1 MLPSAAGGRDRRDGA
16 TIDPMNVMWDAI
28 CSLPRNVL
36 RKARAVPTRALLA
49 CGVAA
54 GPIYLTVTSAQAL
67 TRDGFDPSR
76 HTWNVLT
83 AGDLGWIQRSN
94 LMVMGV
100 LTVLFAVGL
109 RRVLGEGWGGRWG
122 SRLLVLYGV
131 GQHITGAVFKADP
144 QPGFPPGTTPE
155 TTWHGTVHYV
165 ARSGGYAILLAA
177 TLVIAGW
184 FATEQRRRG
193 VAWLALA
200 VVPPL
205 VAAASHTLLADSVL
219 PLMGGAATGISAPTA
234 VFVVLT
240 LAPTLVWLTTLAV
253 YLYRRSGRQTGT
265 VTDGAGTDAP
275 GPTMR
280 IATKAG

>member
-1 MLPSAAGGRDRRDGA
+1 M
-16 TIDPMNVMWDAI
+16 
-28 CSLPRNVL
+28 NVL
-36 RKARAVPTRALLA
+36 RKAKLAVPTRALLA

-76 HTWNVLT
+76 QTWNVLT

-94 LMVMGV
+94 LLVIGV
-100 LTVLFAVGL
+100 LSVLFAVGV
-109 RRVLGEGWGGRWG
+109 RRVLGDGWGGRWG

-144 QPGFPPGTTPE
+144 QPGFPPGTSPE
-155 TTWHGTVHYV
+155 TTWHGMVHYV

-177 TLVIAGW
+177 SLVIAGW
-184 FATEQRRRG
+184 FATDGRRRG
-193 VAWLALA
+193 LAWLALA

-219 PLMGGAATGISAPTA
+219 PVTGGAAAGSSTPTA
-234 VFVVLT
+234 VFIVLT

-253 YLYRRSGRQTGT
+253 YLYRRAGRQH
-265 VTDGAGTDAP
+265 VAVPSGADP
-275 GPTMR
+275 EMR
-280 IATKAG
+280 IAAEAG